1 MCLLEMVT
9 GEYPYSECQYAAQV
23 YRKVVSGVKP
33 ACFDRIQNPEIKEII
48 DRCIRTNK
56 DERSTVRQLLNDEF
70 FMPEEQFGIRI
81 DIQNREQDLIGT
93 NNEIHMQLYV
103 IDERKRAQYKF
114 KENEGL
120 LFSFDIEVDKA
131 EEIVHQMVEQQL
143 IPDSDIKHITKLIK
157 DKVDCFKRDREF
169 RLRQLQLQ
177 QQASEILTPAV
188 VPTAAAVVI
197 VAPTTAC
204 VVGTAPILN
213 TATSLAHLA
222 EALAASS
229 QATAA
234 TTTTN
239 IITNGVTN
247 NTSNVV
253 IQPQPSGNVKSTC
266 FERIQNPEIKEI
278 IDRVTNEKNNSD
290 QASSTQQLLNGEED
304 EQCGGIR
311 IDIQNREQDLSGT
324 NNEIHMQLY
333 VIDERKRAQ
342 YKFKENE
349 GLLFS
354 FDIEVDK
361 AEEIVQQMVEQQLI
375 PDSDIKHITKL
386 IKDKVDTFKHDRELR
401 LRQQQH
407 HQQLQQQHS
416 TEIIN
421 PPTVVIVTPPINT
434 VNNIPPVA
442 SSSTTFTNIPPPS
455 IPPPVVNNNV
465 SVAAP
470 VPPPPPVPTPS
481 LNSTTSLAHLAEALA
496 ASTQVKCS
504 SSLQPKDF
512 LQIYLCK
519 NCRER
524 LFKSDEKIQRD
535 GAGVTLRIDL
545 CEECVSKN
553 IAATDLFK

>member
-1 MCLLEMVT
+1 MSA
-9 GEYPYSECQYAAQV
+9 PS
-23 YRKVVSGVKP
+23 
-33 ACFDRIQNPEIKEII
+33 
-48 DRCIRTNK
+48 
-56 DERSTVRQLLNDEF
+56 
-70 FMPEEQFGIRI
+70 
-81 DIQNREQDLIGT
+81 
-93 NNEIHMQLYV
+93 
-103 IDERKRAQYKF
+103 
-114 KENEGL
+114 
-120 LFSFDIEVDKA
+120 LFSVILQKFFK
-131 EEIVHQMVEQQL
+131 Q
-143 IPDSDIKHITKLIK
+143 
-157 DKVDCFKRDREF
+157 VDCFKRDREF

-247 NTSNVV
+247 TSNVV

-278 IDRVTNEKNNSD
+278 IDRVTNEKNNLD
-290 QASSTQQLLNGEED
+290 QASSTQQLLNGEEE
-304 EQCGGIR
+304 EQCGIR
-311 IDIQNREQDLSGT
+311 IDIQNREQDLTGT

-401 LRQQQH
+401 LRQQ

-421 PPTVVIVTPPINT
+421 PPTVVIVTPPINN
-434 VNNIPPVA
+434 VNLPPVA
-442 SSSTTFTNIPPPS
+442 SSSTTNIPPPTS
-455 IPPPVVNNNV
+455 IPPPIVNNNV
-465 SVAAP
+465 VAAP
-470 VPPPPPVPTPS
+470 VPPPPAPTPS